1 MRVGLSV
8 LLILVFF
15 VFFGANIAAVD
26 AQPSVEIYTD
36 RDTYVSGDRIEV
48 SLSGGNDGEGTSV
61 AVYIGLLTPDAR
73 IYALGPT
80 GWSDWLQPWIADGY
94 LTNGFR
100 FLQTPV
106 WSFDL
111 PCSMPPIS
119 AEGQYNFAAVLTRPG
134 TSDWVSDLSLAPFWF
149 GESSDFRGGSVTS
162 DTTIGGRLD
171 LIGNVV
177 IYGEAVLTIRP
188 GSRVRLGKDIA
199 IHVFGGLIA
208 EGDRPGSIAFERL
221 QPDDAWGNITF
232 WQTAIDE
239 KCRLVNCR
247 IQGAG
252 GFHDERDRWP
262 GAIYCYESSP
272 WIEANTITGNSAR
285 YRGGAIYCY
294 NSSPTI
300 TNNVITGNSAGF
312 WYDED
317 WYGCY
322 GGGIYSEESSPT
334 ITKNV
339 ISDNTAGLGGA
350 ILCSGGSPIIT
361 GNTIAG
367 NSAGSAFGEFAGEGG
382 GIKCSGGSPIITGNT
397 IADNCADW
405 GGGIECRTWGLAAIS
420 GNTISDNSADSC
432 GGGIYCSGSLWHIS
446 DNRIIGNS
454 AGYDG
459 GGIYCD
465 GGSWTEGSWLTMDN
479 NTITDNSAQD
489 HGGAIYCGD
498 NSSPTISNST
508 ISRNSAG
515 EGGGICCYDHSS
527 PTITNNTISDNAA
540 DSYGGGLYCRWYGS
554 PAVKSNTI
562 TGNSADAGGGIYC
575 AAISLPTIVDCIL
588 WANGDDLEGCSATYC
603 CIEDLD
609 EGEGNIHDDPMF
621 VPGPLGCYYLD
632 PQSPCIDAG
641 SGSAEEAGLSDRTTQ
656 ADGTPDTGQV
666 DMGYHYPSTDV
677 ESVFPLLSGSDLP
690 SEDGG

>member
-1 MRVGLSV
+1 MRVGLTV

-15 VFFGANIAAVD
+15 MFFGANIAAAD
-26 AQPSVEIYTD
+26 AQPSAQIYTD

-48 SLSGGNDGEGTSV
+48 SLSGGNDGEGASV

-94 LTNGFR
+94 MTNGFR
-100 FLQTPV
+100 FLQTPL

-119 AEGQYNFAAVLTRPG
+119 AEGQYNFAAVLTRSG
-134 TSDWVSDLSLAPFWF
+134 TSDWVSDLTLAPFWF

-171 LIGNVV
+171 LIDDVM
-177 IYGEAVLTIRP
+177 IYGDVVLTIRP

-199 IHVFGGLIA
+199 IQVLGGLIA
-208 EGDRPGSIAFERL
+208 EGDRSDSIVFERL

-232 WQTAIDE
+232 CQTAMDE
-239 KCRLVNCR
+239 KCRIVNCR

-252 GFHDERDRWP
+252 GLHDEEDRCP

-272 WIEANTITGNSAR
+272 WIEANTITGNSGR

-312 WYDED
+312 WYGED
-317 WYGCY
+317 WYGWY
-322 GGGIYSEESSPT
+322 GGGICCVYSSPT
-334 ITKNV
+334 ITKNT
-339 ISDNTAGLGGA
+339 ISGNSAGYGGG
-350 ILCSGGSPIIT
+350 IYCSGGTPIVTGNMIADNSAGGGGGIYCNGGMPIIT
-361 GNTIAG
+361 GNTITD
-367 NSAGSAFGEFAGEGG
+367 NS
-382 GIKCSGGSPIITGNT
+382 
-397 IADNCADW
+397 ADW
-405 GGGIECRTWGLAAIS
+405 GGGIECSTWGLAAIS
-420 GNTISDNSADSC
+420 DNTISDNSADSC
-432 GGGIYCSGSLWHIS
+432 GGGIYCSGSTWPIS

-465 GGSWTEGSWLTMDN
+465 GSSWAEGSSMTMDK

-489 HGGAIYCGD
+489 HGGGIYCWD
-498 NSSPTISNST
+498 NSSPMISNSI

-527 PTITNNTISDNAA
+527 PTITNNTISDNLA
-540 DSYGGGLYCRWYGS
+540 DSYGGGIYCRWYGS
-554 PAVKSNTI
+554 PAVKNNTI
-562 TGNSADAGGGIYC
+562 AGNSADAGGGIYS
-575 AAISLPTIVDCIL
+575 AAISLPTIVDSIF
-588 WANGDDLEGCSATYC
+588 WANGDDLEGCSATHC

-621 VPGPLGCYYLD
+621 VPGPLGHCYLD
-632 PQSPCIDAG
+632 PQSPCID
-641 SGSAEEAGLSDRTTQ
+641 SGSTTAVEAGVSDRTTQ

-666 DMGYHYPSTDV
+666 DMGYHYLIP
-677 ESVFPLLSGSDLP
+677 
-690 SEDGG
+690 